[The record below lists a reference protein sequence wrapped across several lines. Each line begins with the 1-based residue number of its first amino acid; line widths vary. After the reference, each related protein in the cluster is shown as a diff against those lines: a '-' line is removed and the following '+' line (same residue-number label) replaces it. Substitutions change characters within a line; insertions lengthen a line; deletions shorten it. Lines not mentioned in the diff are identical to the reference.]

1 MTTLILASRSPRR
14 RRLLGDAGVAHRA
27 QPAGIDDG
35 ELPHSGADP
44 LHWVAALA
52 YLKAAD
58 VARREPESP
67 VLAADTLVIK
77 DRRIIGKPDSTDHA
91 REIIASLAAGSHTV
105 ATGVALLVPGRPR
118 LLFTDAAAVEV
129 GPLTPGEIDAYLAS
143 GAFEGKAGAYN
154 LEERQAAGWPLRCD
168 GDPATVMG
176 LPMRRL
182 APHLR
187 PFTKAPTVS

>member
-14 RRLLGDAGVAHRA
+14 RQLLDAAGVAHRA

-35 ELPHSGADP
+35 ELPHTTADP

-58 VARREPESP
+58 VARREPHAA
-67 VLAADTLVIK
+67 VLAADTVVIK
-77 DRRIIGKPDSTDHA
+77 RRRVIGKPRDAEHA
-91 REIIASLAAGSHTV
+91 REIINDLASGQHTV
-105 ATGVALLVPGRPR
+105 ATGVALLLPGRPR
-118 LLFTDAAAVEV
+118 LLFTDAAPATVGPIAPYAVEH
-129 GPLTPGEIDAYLAS
+129 YLAS

-154 LEERQAAGWPLRCD
+154 LEERQAAGWPLDCA